1 MELKTH
7 FNAKELAQLALTC
20 LPTSDRRIL
29 EKAKRENWQFQ
40 KRKGRGGGVEYAFNS
55 LPPEIQHEILLKT
68 TPQQTAVEVQKIEQT
83 RPLASNELWQMWDE
97 ASVKAQEKAK
107 AKLGAM
113 FAVANLVETGT
124 HLMQA
129 IEMVAGKHNAEL
141 PDDERPLT
149 VGSLKNWWYR
159 VKAVPRQDWLPL
171 MLCNSG
177 KASKNV
183 AEMSKDA
190 WIFFK
195 NLDLTREQR
204 TFNHSYQILQE
215 TAALQGW
222 VIPSPSSLKR
232 RIEREVS
239 QIEATYRRGGTYAVS
254 RLYPSQVRTVA
265 MLEAMEWINGDGYQ
279 HNVWVRFPDGEVK
292 RPKSWI
298 WQDVRTRKI
307 LAARTDKSENT
318 DTIRLALLDVI
329 SRYGLP
335 KHLTID
341 NTRAAANKKMTGGI
355 KNRYRYT
362 VKEDEVQGIIP
373 ALGIQLHWTSI
384 QFGKGRGQAK
394 PVERAFSHGGLGDY
408 VDKHILL
415 AGAYA
420 GANAYEKPD
429 YDGKNGSEQP
439 VDYAT
444 FIMALEQG
452 VSQWNRVDNRLSE
465 ICAGQ
470 MSYEQ
475 AFERDWAV
483 AQKRPITQ
491 SQLRILLTLH
501 EEATLQPDGT
511 FKLNAGKIGSN
522 KNRYECLDLI
532 GSQHHKVVVRY
543 DPADLHN
550 KVWVYTLTGE
560 YLGEATATEKVGFGD
575 SQAGREYNR
584 KMREWVRNQEKA
596 IKARMAA
603 EEMELSNYHPEVEFE
618 ERFMEVLSDF
628 AKVPKT
634 TTEPEIAEEN
644 LFDFNA
650 VRKVETAVETEEIS
664 ELEQAFQ
671 RGVSMLKKLK

>member
-29 EKAKRENWQFQ
+29 EKAKRENWQSQ
-40 KRKGRGGGVEYAFNS
+40 KRQGRGGGVEYAFS
-55 LPPEIQHEILLKT
+55 TLPIEIQQEILLKT
-68 TPQQTAVEVQKIEQT
+68 TPQQTAVEVQKIEET

-97 ASVKAQEKAK
+97 ASVMAQEKAK

-113 FAVANLVETGT
+113 FAIASLVETGT
-124 HLMQA
+124 NLLQA
-129 IEMVAGKHNAEL
+129 IEMVAGKQNAEL
-141 PDDERPLT
+141 QRGEKPLT

-159 VKAVPRQDWLPL
+159 VKDAPRQDWLPL

-183 AEMSKDA
+183 AEMSEEA
-190 WIFFK
+190 WKFFK
-195 NLDLTREQR
+195 NSYYSREQR
-204 TFNHSYQILQE
+204 TFNHCYQILKE

-222 VIPSPSSLKR
+222 VIPAVSSLKR
-232 RIEREVS
+232 KMEREVS
-239 QIEATYRRGGTYAVS
+239 QIEATYRRGGTYAMS

-265 MLEAMEWINGDGYQ
+265 MLQAMEWINGDGYQ
-279 HNVWVRFPDGEVK
+279 HNVWVRFPDGEIK

-452 VSQWNRVDNRLSE
+452 IAQWNNVENRLSE

-475 AFERDWAV
+475 AFERDWAE
-483 AQKRPITQ
+483 AEKRPITQ

-522 KNRYECLDLI
+522 KNRYECVELI

-550 KVWVYTLTGE
+550 KVWVYALTGE
-560 YLGEATATEKVGFGD
+560 YLGEAQATEKVGFGD

-603 EEMELSNYHPEVEFE
+603 EEMELANYIPDVELE
-618 ERFMEVLSDF
+618 ERFMEVLNDF
-628 AKVPKT
+628 TKEPKAPI
-634 TTEPEIAEEN
+634 EAEIVEEH

-650 VRKVETAVETEEIS
+650 VRKSETVVETEEIS
-664 ELEQAFQ
+664 EFDQAFM
-671 RGVSMLKKLK
+671 RGVSMLKKVK